1 MSPDIDIKALQ
12 KILGRHPHD
21 ATSLI
26 QVLQDVQLAYNY
38 LPETALK
45 LVSSTL
51 SVPLSKVYSVATF
64 YKAFS
69 MTPKGKKVC
78 RVCMGTACHIRG
90 AKLLMDE
97 LERRLE
103 IKAGETTPDM
113 AFTLESVNCVGA
125 CAMAPVIMMNEA
137 YHSNVQPDM
146 IKKILDGKK

>member
-1 MSPDIDIKALQ
+1 MSPDIDIQPVQ
-12 KILGRHPHD
+12 KILSRYPHD

-45 LVSSTL
+45 LVSNTL
-51 SVPLSKVYSVATF
+51 SVPFSKVYSVATF

-69 MTPKGKKVC
+69 LTPKGKKVI

-97 LERRLE
+97 LERRLK
-103 IKAGETTPDM
+103 IQAGETTPD
-113 AFTLESVNCVGA
+113 AAYTLESVNCVGA
-125 CAMAPVIMMNEA
+125 CAMAPVIMADET

-146 IKKILDGKK
+146 IRKILDEKK